1 MIIKNIKHFVFL
13 LVLNS
18 IFAQSNLENLSN
30 QEIDAIKEELIKEE
44 LQESQGLVAENA
56 DNPLELVTI
65 NGTKS
70 EETNYSIP
78 YFGYDYFEREV
89 NFFDNIPAT
98 DQFKLGPGDEIILSL
113 WGETNVRQKFTLNR
127 DGSIFYDN
135 IGFIKLDNKTIKEA
149 ESILSSQL
157 ATIYSTIN
165 NKENSTELLLE
176 LGKLRSINVYFSG
189 ETKTPGINFIH
200 PFSDIFMAL
209 VYAGV
214 KKSGSLRKIQLI
226 REGNIIDTFDFYSFF
241 LDGKDI
247 FSSTRILDGDVIH
260 IPIVSKRVEIT
271 GEVIRPAYFEILDN
285 ESVLDLIKY
294 SGNQTAQASTKILFD
309 TITPINERSSDDNA
323 RINLII
329 DIKEAAKIDLND
341 GDSIQVT
348 PIGEVERNVTVFGRV
363 KFPNQYP
370 ASNSTLKDVL
380 DVAGGFNDP
389 IFRKSIRDD
398 DILVLRKDANQYYSL
413 EFNVSYDES
422 DKFKLIP
429 DDQIFVYEN
438 SQYTNRFAIEVSGEV
453 NKRGTYQ
460 FREKMTVQDVINLA
474 DGFTELANK
483 SAIIVSHS
491 FSTIDGNGDK
501 IVIENQINDVE
512 LDFQVPNGAKVN
524 VLPLENVV
532 EVQGSVYNPGLIQ
545 YKKGYRYPRYIEL
558 AGGYKPNSLKRKAYI
573 RRANGNI
580 EKVNGFLI
588 SRGKRVYAGD
598 SIIIPENLNPTDFN
612 IQTLLTD
619 ALSVL
624 TNLVAILAIIENT
637 SD

>member
-260 IPIVSKRVEIT
+260 IPIVSKRVEIA

-329 DIKEAAKIDLND
+329 DLKEAAKIDLND

-438 SQYTNRFAIEVSGEV
+438 SQYTNSFAIEVSGEV

-474 DGFTELANK
+474 DGFTDLANK
-483 SAIIVSHS
+483 SAIIVSQS
-491 FSTIDGNGDK
+491 FSTIDGNGDE

-532 EVQGSVYNPGLIQ
+532 EVQGGVYNPGLIQ
-545 YKKGYRYPRYIEL
+545 YKKGYRYPRYVEL

-580 EKVNGFLI
+580 EKVNGFFI

>member
-209 VYAGV
+209 VYSGV

-226 REGNIIDTFDFYSFF
+226 REGNLIDTFDFYSFF

-260 IPIVSKRVEIT
+260 IPTVSRRVEIT
-271 GEVIRPAYFEILDN
+271 GEVVRPAYFEILDN

-294 SGNQTAQASTKILFD
+294 SGNQTAEASTKILFD

-329 DIKEAAKIDLND
+329 DLKEAAKIDLND

-438 SQYTNRFAIEVSGEV
+438 TQYTNRFSIKVGGEV
-453 NKRGTYQ
+453 NKKGTYQ
-460 FREKMTVQDVINLA
+460 FRENMTVQDVINLA
-474 DGFTELANK
+474 GGFTILANK
-483 SAIIVSHS
+483 DAIIVSQS
-491 FSTIDGNGDK
+491 FTTIDENGDE
-501 IVIENQINDVE
+501 IVIENQINNAK
-512 LDFQVPNGAKVN
+512 LDFQVPNGAIVS

-532 EVQGSVYNPGLIQ
+532 EVQGNVYNPGLIK
-545 YKKGYRYPRYIEL
+545 YTKGYRYPRYIEL

-573 RRANGNI
+573 RRANGSI
-580 EKVNGFLI
+580 EKVNGFFI

-598 SIIIPENLNPTDFN
+598 SIIIPENLEPTDFN
-612 IQTLLTD
+612 VQALLTD
-619 ALSVL
+619 TLSVL
-624 TNLVAILAIIENT
+624 TNLVAILAIIDNT

>member
-1 MIIKNIKHFVFL
+1 MIIKNIKHLVFL

-18 IFAQSNLENLSN
+18 VFAQSNLENLSN
-30 QEIDAIKEELIKEE
+30 EEIDAIKEEL
-44 LQESQGLVAENA
+44 QESQDLVAKNA

-65 NGTKS
+65 NGTES
-70 EETNYSIP
+70 EETNDLTP

-260 IPIVSKRVEIT
+260 IPTVSRRVEIT
-271 GEVIRPAYFEILDN
+271 GEVVRPAYFEILDN

-294 SGNQTAQASTKILFD
+294 SGNQTAEASTKILFD

-323 RINLII
+323 RKNLII
-329 DIKEAAKIDLND
+329 DLKEAAKIDLND

-483 SAIIVSHS
+483 SAIIVSQS
-491 FSTIDGNGDK
+491 FSTIDGNGDE

-532 EVQGSVYNPGLIQ
+532 EVQGGVYNPGLIQ

-580 EKVNGFLI
+580 EKVNGFFI